1 MPPYPPEWIWDG
13 LGIEGGGWL
22 KRKPGRMGVG
32 GGTPEKRDGRLR
44 FQFSQLAFGV
54 CVGAS
59 KGMPLSQPGFHIS
72 QNELIA
78 DI

>member
-1 MPPYPPEWIWDG
+1 VDG
-13 LGIEGGGWL
+13 DI
-22 KRKPGRMGVG
+22 PG
-32 GGTPEKRDGRLR
+32 KRDGWLH

-78 DI
+78 DIEGGWPQLRYPE